1 MPIFE
6 YVCGKCHLRF
16 ERLVLR
22 PSQRPK
28 CPQCAS
34 MKLERQ
40 VEAFVQGRAA
50 QKPRSL
56 NSDSVIAHARAL
68 LGNIPTI
75 PRHKTSDLGSPGRR
89 SRRSTVA

>member
-6 YVCGKCHLRF
+6 YVCKKCHHRF
-16 ERLVLR
+16 ERVVLDR
-22 PSQRPK
+22 QKPK
-28 CPQCAS
+28 CPECES
-34 MKLERQ
+34 LSLERQ
-40 VEAFVQGRAA
+40 VEIFAQGRPA
-50 QKPRSL
+50 QKPRGI

-75 PRHKTSDLGSPGRR
+75 PRYQTRDLGSPGRR

>member
-6 YVCGKCHLRF
+6 YVCKKCHHRF
-16 ERLVLR
+16 ERIVLQR
-22 PSQRPK
+22 QRPK
-28 CPQCAS
+28 CPECAS

-40 VEAFVQGRAA
+40 VEAFAQGRSA
-50 QKPRSL
+50 QTPRSL

-75 PRHKTSDLGSPGRR
+75 PRYKTKGIGSPGRR